1 MRMAGARIYGGGVA
15 RIGRVN
21 GQAAFDVA
29 LVVFVAFSIEQHIF
43 ANGSDP
49 STYVAGPR
57 WLTVP
62 LPLLVALPLLWR
74 RSRPLLVCCLVLGG
88 IVLQSVVSGHSPEG
102 LAFIAIWVVVPYSVA
117 AYSDRRRALTGLGV
131 IVGAFAIYGL
141 ENDDVMSGRTGD
153 LWSAAFFFI
162 LAIGAWLGGLVVHGR
177 REAAALTATAT
188 ALEREAQIATAE
200 ERARMARDLHDIVSH
215 NLSVV
220 VLQAAG
226 ARAKAETDD
235 VDLRTLE
242 KIERSGREA
251 LAEMRRLLG
260 VMRDDQG
267 GDGATLEPSPG
278 LAQLPALVERM
289 RDAGVAVELR
299 MDGNGNGLPPA
310 IDLSAYRI
318 VQEALTNTLKHAG
331 PHANV
336 SVTITREP
344 DAIALE
350 VADDGGAE
358 AVPVSVADGPGHGL
372 VGMRERASMLGGEL
386 EAGPC
391 PGGGFAVNA
400 RLPLAGRS

>member
-1 MRMAGARIYGGGVA
+1 VPI
-15 RIGRVN
+15 
-21 GQAAFDVA
+21 QP
-29 LVVFVAFSIEQHIF
+29 
-43 ANGSDP
+43 SDAS
-49 STYVAGPR
+49 STIQVAGPA
-57 WLTVP
+57 T
-62 LPLLVALPLLWR
+62 
-74 RSRPLLVCCLVLGG
+74 CG
-88 IVLQSVVSGHSPEG
+88 
-102 LAFIAIWVVVPYSVA
+102 
-117 AYSDRRRALTGLGV
+117 
-131 IVGAFAIYGL
+131 
-141 ENDDVMSGRTGD
+141 
-153 LWSAAFFFI
+153 SAAFLFI
-162 LAIGAWLGGLVVHGR
+162 LAIGAWLVVHGR
-177 REAAALTATAT
+177 REAAALTANAT

-299 MDGNGNGLPPA
+299 MDASGNGISPA

-344 DAIALE
+344 GAVALE
-350 VADDGGAE
+350 VADDGGAD
-358 AVPVSVADGPGHGL
+358 AAPASVADGPGHGL
-372 VGMRERASMLGGEL
+372 VGMRERASILGGEL
-386 EAGPC
+386 EAGPR
-391 PGGGFAVNA
+391 PGGGFAVSA